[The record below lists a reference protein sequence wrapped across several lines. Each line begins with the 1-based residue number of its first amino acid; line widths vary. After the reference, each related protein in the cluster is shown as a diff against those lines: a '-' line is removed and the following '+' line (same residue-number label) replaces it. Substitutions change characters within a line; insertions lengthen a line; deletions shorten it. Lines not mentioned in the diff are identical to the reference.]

1 MNKYY
6 QTLANIIANGH
17 RQTNKKGEIV
27 YLLNQQLDLRPGDL
41 LDIFEGHNIA
51 GRNYATNCNYSCRAN
66 A

>member
-51 GRNYATNCNYSCRAN
+51 RKKLRN
-66 A
+66 

>member
-27 YLLNQQLDLRPGDL
+27 YLLNQQLDLRPVICLTSSRDTTSP
-41 LDIFEGHNIA
+41 